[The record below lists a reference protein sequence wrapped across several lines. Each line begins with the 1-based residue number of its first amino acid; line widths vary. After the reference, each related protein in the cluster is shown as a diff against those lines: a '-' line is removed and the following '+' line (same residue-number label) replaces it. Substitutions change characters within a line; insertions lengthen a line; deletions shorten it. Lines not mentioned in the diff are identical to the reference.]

1 MQEHTKPGE
10 LIEELLNGRGWTKR
24 SLAIVLEKGESTVSK
39 IISGKSTVTTEVA
52 LALEDVFGVDA
63 ERFLELQRKYDLAV
77 ARISAKPDRNR
88 ATRAALFGDLPIS
101 AMVKRGWLD
110 TDDPQNLTEVSAGLI
125 KFFGVSSLDEIE
137 ILPHAARKTAVNSDP
152 TPAQLAWLYRVRA
165 IAGEQ
170 IVGKFSKSGLDKS
183 IGRLHA
189 LTIAPEEARKVPRI
203 LAEAGVRL
211 VIVETLPAA
220 KIDGVCFWLAD
231 RAPVVGLSMRHDR
244 IDNFWFVLRHELE
257 HVRLGHG
264 RTEIMLDAEL
274 EGERAGTGST
284 IAEEERVANAAAQN
298 FCVPKQQMD
307 AFIAR
312 KAPFFPERDLRGFA
326 KIVKVHPGI
335 VAGQLQHLT
344 GRFDRFRNHLAEIRS
359 HVVPGAAADGWGDV
373 YPVGTQED

>member
-1 MQEHTKPGE
+1 M
-10 LIEELLNGRGWTKR
+10 
-24 SLAIVLEKGESTVSK
+24 
-39 IISGKSTVTTEVA
+39 
-52 LALEDVFGVDA
+52 
-63 ERFLELQRKYDLAV
+63 
-77 ARISAKPDRNR
+77 
-88 ATRAALFGDLPIS
+88 
-101 AMVKRGWLD
+101 
-110 TDDPQNLTEVSAGLI
+110 
-125 KFFGVSSLDEIE
+125 
-137 ILPHAARKTAVNSDP
+137 
-152 TPAQLAWLYRVRA
+152 
-165 IAGEQ
+165 
-170 IVGKFSKSGLDKS
+170 
-183 IGRLHA
+183 
-189 LTIAPEEARKVPRI
+189 PRI

-312 KAPFFPERDLRGFA
+312 RRRSFPSETFGALRRS
-326 KIVKVHPGI
+326 
-335 VAGQLQHLT
+335 L
-344 GRFDRFRNHLAEIRS
+344 RFIQGLLLAS
-359 HVVPGAAADGWGDV
+359 CS
-373 YPVGTQED
+373 T

>member
-1 MQEHTKPGE
+1 MQEHTRPGE
-10 LIEELLNGRGWTKR
+10 LIEELLNDRGWTKR

-52 LALEDVFGVDA
+52 LALEDVFGVEA

-77 ARISAKPDRNR
+77 ARISARPDRNR

-110 TDDPQNLTEVSAGLI
+110 TNDPQNLAEVSAGLT
-125 KFFGVSSLDEIE
+125 KFFGVSYLDEIE

-152 TPAQLAWLYRVRA
+152 TPAQLAWLYRVKA
-165 IAGEQ
+165 IAEEQ
-170 IVGKFSKSGLDKS
+170 IVGKFSKNGLDKS
-183 IGRLHA
+183 IGRLHT

-220 KIDGVCFWLAD
+220 KIDGACFWLED

-257 HVRLGHG
+257 HARLGHG
-264 RTEIMLDAEL
+264 RTEIMLDTEL
-274 EGERAGTGST
+274 EGERAGTGPT

-312 KAPFFPERDLRGFA
+312 KAPFFSERDLRGFA

-344 GRFDRFRNHLAEIRS
+344 GRFDRFRNHLAKIRS
-359 HVVPGAAADGWGDV
+359 HVVPGAVADGWGDV
-373 YPVGTQED
+373 YPVGT

>member
-24 SLAIVLEKGESTVSK
+24 SLAIVLEKGESTVNK

-77 ARISAKPDRNR
+77 ARISAKPNRNR

-110 TDDPQNLTEVSAGLI
+110 TDDPQNLTEVSAGLT

-165 IAGEQ
+165 IAEEQ
-170 IVGKFSKSGLDKS
+170 IVGKFSKSGLDKA

-257 HVRLGHG
+257 HVRLRHG

-274 EGERAGTGST
+274 EGERAGTGPT
-284 IAEEERVANAAAQN
+284 IAEEERVANSAAQN

-307 AFIAR
+307 AFIER
-312 KAPFFPERDLRGFA
+312 KAPFFSERDLRGFA
-326 KIVKVHPGI
+326 KIVKVHPGV

-344 GRFDRFRNHLAEIRS
+344 GRFDRFRNHLAKIRS

-373 YPVGTQED
+373 YPVGTQEG